1 MTEKVN
7 DLRSL
12 EDSVIHGFASELVF
26 LPQESKQSDESSKSS
41 YSSENNAE
49 HKHALVETKCRRM
62 GI

>member
-12 EDSVIHGFASELVF
+12 EDSIIHSFASELVF

-41 YSSENNAE
+41 YSSSENNAE
-49 HKHALVETKCRRM
+49 HKCALVETK
-62 GI
+62 